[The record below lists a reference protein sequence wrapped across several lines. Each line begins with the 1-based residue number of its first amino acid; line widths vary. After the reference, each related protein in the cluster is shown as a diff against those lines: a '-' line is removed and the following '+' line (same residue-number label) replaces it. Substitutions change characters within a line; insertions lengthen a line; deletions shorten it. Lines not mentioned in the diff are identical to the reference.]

1 MKFDKLVEQILN
13 EYAYDIDK
21 RMAEIQSVCQNNP
34 KAMANMLIG
43 DLRYAQDPSSK
54 QSILDKLKELGV
66 SPEEAEQKVA
76 ALKAPKGE
84 VTGNVGVPTRS
95 EYQKRGMSRERNYG
109 L

>member
-1 MKFDKLVEQILN
+1 MKFDKIVEQILN
-13 EYAYDIDK
+13 EYAYDIDR

-54 QSILDKLKELGV
+54 QSILDKLRELGV
-66 SPEEAEQKVA
+66 SPEQAEQQVA

-84 VTGNVGVPTRS
+84 VSGNVGIPTRS
-95 EYQKRGMSRERNYG
+95 EPVQRYMSRERNA
-109 L
+109 